1 MLCGVVTRP
10 LLPLPRLIASTQP
23 HGYPV
28 FYRPDPWQGHR
39 AGQVTGGRTMDTL
52 CFVFLK
58 KNTVYFGLTETF
70 RVLSLFV
77 HLFVCPK
84 YQAAKV
90 GPETAP
96 LLSSEAQLPEG

>member
-1 MLCGVVTRP
+1 M
-10 LLPLPRLIASTQP
+10 
-23 HGYPV
+23 
-28 FYRPDPWQGHR
+28 
-39 AGQVTGGRTMDTL
+39 AGPQGRTGNRGEDNGYSL
-52 CFVFLK
+52 FCFFK
-58 KNTVYFGLTETF
+58 EKYIYFGLTETF
-70 RVLSLFV
+70 RVLSPFV